1 MVIGIKEAKND
12 LSKLIEAVIAGEEVL
27 ITKRG
32 QVIAR
37 LVAEIPA
44 TALQRGRGCLKDVA
58 FPPGW
63 DSRELDDEIARSF
76 DLD

>member
-12 LSKLIEAVIAGEEVL
+12 LSRLIEAVTAGEEVL
-27 ITKRG
+27 IAKRG

-37 LVAEIPA
+37 LVAEVPA
-44 TALQRGRGCLKDVA
+44 TTLSLGRGCLKDVA

-63 DSRELDDEIARSF
+63 DSRELDDEIASSF
-76 DLD
+76 EVH